1 MRQLL
6 KIASVVYYSMFA
18 RTTSANNLVINNPS
32 LQGQNKIQHYVL
44 IKFDVS
50 CKYPIFRTGL
60 N

>member
-32 LQGQNKIQHYVL
+32 IQGQNKIQHYVL

-50 CKYPIFRTGL
+50 G
-60 N
+60 